1 MKWCV
6 LHQGARCVAQR
17 LRISMGWFWR
27 LDGWCLGQRAETKS
41 AIALLLPSHCLWS
54 NSHFDPVKLYKV
66 NRRSI
71 KRAKRTNQPNLL
83 LNKPDFGCD
92 RPNLPNFLH
101 QTDLIQWNHI
111 VPISWVI
118 PFIFQQVV
126 IWTVSGSFCWP
137 DCPKRLCL
145 VFRRNLLFYAKL
157 LVGVR
162 RTLGTPSCS
171 HNNLNI

>member
-6 LHQGARCVAQR
+6 LYQGARCVAQR

-71 KRAKRTNQPNLL
+71 KRAKRTNRPNLL
-83 LNKPDFGCD
+83 LNKPNFGCD

-111 VPISWVI
+111 VPHILGCTFHFQAGGHMDGQWIILLAWLPKEAFFSFQKKSAFLRQTIGRCTTNSWNAFV
-118 PFIFQQVV
+118 
-126 IWTVSGSFCWP
+126 
-137 DCPKRLCL
+137 
-145 VFRRNLLFYAKL
+145 
-157 LVGVR
+157 
-162 RTLGTPSCS
+162 
-171 HNNLNI
+171 